1 MAIKFQIQEKE
12 TYTLVEFEL
21 NGPISPEE
29 LKNLEVPKV
38 NLKKG
43 VVLSGR
49 GPVWLFAFLVH
60 EYHPAKWV
68 GTFDPRLGA
77 VVVQTHDP
85 TVKVG
90 DVIEV

>member
-1 MAIKFQIQEKE
+1 MAIKFQIREKE
-12 TYTLVEFEL
+12 IYTLVEFEL